1 MFNISIENIS
11 REKVFLLIVLIGCLD
26 FYSIIKDELQLNLSY
41 SIQNNSFFELLNI
54 TVNNNTILLFEP
66 YDCHNECT
74 PGFCKYFIDIGYKVD
89 ILIHESG
96 IDSFSLFK
104 ENKKIRLFTFNS
116 LKQIKKN
123 IQNLSRIIKKYCLI
137 LLQSADIHTKQ
148 LFINLDLLKL
158 NNSIFVFHE
167 IRFAN
172 NFFSNYINNNRIWTL
187 GNMSK
192 GLQVNPHYFGDIK
205 VRDKNNKVRFFL
217 TSTNYRN
224 YTSLIESA
232 TKLKSENYNFELI
245 IAGRSKA
252 FNLNQIDNNLRRN
265 IIFKYEVS
273 YSELYKAV
281 ISSDFIIIPLDPKNV
296 NDNLYR
302 TTKVTGSIQLVY
314 GFLKPALIHQ
324 DFANFYYLNNESSF
338 IYNNSNLYSIMKR
351 AILLSNEDYKIIQKN
366 LYNIEKYV
374 SKISMNNIK
383 KVINSI

>member
-1 MFNISIENIS
+1 M
-11 REKVFLLIVLIGCLD
+11 
-26 FYSIIKDELQLNLSY
+26 
-41 SIQNNSFFELLNI
+41 
-54 TVNNNTILLFEP
+54 LFEP

-104 ENKKIRLFTFNS
+104 EYKKIRLFTFDN
-116 LKQIKKN
+116 LKQIKMN
-123 IQNLSRIIKKYCLI
+123 IQNLSRIIKKYSFI
-137 LLQSADIHTKQ
+137 LLQSSDIYTKQ
-148 LFINLDLLKL
+148 LFINLDLFKL

-167 IRFAN
+167 LRFAS

-232 TKLKSENYNFELI
+232 TKLKSENYSFELI
-245 IAGRSKA
+245 ITGRSKT
-252 FNLNQIDNNLRRN
+252 FNLTQINNNLRRI

-281 ISSDFIIIPLDPKNV
+281 ISSDYIIIPLDPNKA

-324 DFANFYYLNNESSF
+324 DFADFYYLNNESSF
-338 IYNNSNLYSIMKR
+338 IYNNSNLYSIMKK
-351 AILLSNEDYKIIQKN
+351 AILLSNEDYKIIQQN

-374 SKISMNNIK
+374 SKISINNIK